1 MQDEINEKV
10 VALSVK
16 GAKLTAEMLQKAI
29 KAMLAQAKKQQ
40 EKQPHGKQTLKQ
52 LAKQNAG
59 LSNIEITEGNIKA
72 FEQTAKKYGIDF
84 ALKKDSTETPPR
96 YLVFFKGRD
105 ADALTAAFKEFSAKK
120 LTQEQKPPIRKL
132 IVSLKEKAAALN
144 TQRDKVKNKDRG
156 IATASADTVSYW
168 TTGRN
173 VSARSSFPVRFYA
186 SGFKL
191 PYFLL
196 ISYCMQSF
204 SRQRTKSVVPSA
216 ARSLYQN
223 RTASN
228 TARTAGSGLPADRQP
243 SA

>member
-1 MQDEINEKV
+1 M
-10 VALSVK
+10 
-16 GAKLTAEMLQKAI
+16 LTMI
-29 KAMLAQAKKQQ
+29 
-40 EKQPHGKQTLKQ
+40 
-52 LAKQNAG
+52 
-59 LSNIEITEGNIKA
+59 
-72 FEQTAKKYGIDF
+72 
-84 ALKKDSTETPPR
+84 STM
-96 YLVFFKGRD
+96 
-105 ADALTAAFKEFSAKK
+105 
-120 LTQEQKPPIRKL
+120 IR
-132 IVSLKEKAAALN
+132 
-144 TQRDKVKNKDRG
+144 T
-156 IATASADTVSYW
+156 YW

-228 TARTAGSGLPADRQP
+228 TARLYHVCKNCLIFIIKLIFVKPDDIPFPFKPCNLPFCEMSCFPLDNINCFFQRITAIKIG
-243 SA
+243 